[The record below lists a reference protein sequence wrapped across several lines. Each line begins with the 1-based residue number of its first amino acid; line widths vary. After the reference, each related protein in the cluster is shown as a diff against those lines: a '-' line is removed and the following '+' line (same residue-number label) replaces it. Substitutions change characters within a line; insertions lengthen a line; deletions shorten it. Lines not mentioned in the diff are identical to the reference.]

1 MKIAEIDNQIRNSV
15 KKLHNLYI
23 SYLVNTSLFNELI
36 TTIREF
42 ENSNDPILIR
52 ESKIIKDK
60 LFLELIEILSK

>member
-15 KKLHNLYI
+15 KKLHNLYV
-23 SYLVNTSLFNELI
+23 SYLVNPSLFNELI
-36 TTIREF
+36 TAIREF

-52 ESKIIKDK
+52 ESTIIKNK